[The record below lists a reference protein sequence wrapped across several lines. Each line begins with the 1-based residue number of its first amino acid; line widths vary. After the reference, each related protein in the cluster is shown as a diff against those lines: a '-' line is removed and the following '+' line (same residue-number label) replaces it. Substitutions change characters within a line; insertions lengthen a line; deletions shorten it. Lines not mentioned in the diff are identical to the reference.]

1 MAQPTITSAA
11 HSTQHSTSRAT
22 RAKKKKIRAMYIAV
36 GSTVLM
42 AIAIGTGVWAYRTS
56 KKDKM
61 VTPPT
66 TSHATGAAS
75 DLQAPDST
83 QPATAQI
90 REHPEG
96 RPAPHTPRRATL
108 QEDKTS
114 TTPSVHRS
122 PSNVRT
128 PSSTSHKPLP
138 PLPDSPLPDSPPPEL
153 NDGFLGST
161 PPHRDAG
168 SDVSPGTEAKYIRN
182 CLLFYQML
190 FGKNYYNKSSAE
202 LKSARKPFWGF
213 IKSFKVAPGL
223 TDGQAIEQMRAQYIP
238 LAEQHAQDLF
248 AYTTTSPEQQ
258 SLPRAEPMQP
268 KRLAFGSAAGGGT
281 AGASKE

>member
-1 MAQPTITSAA
+1 MRHWNEHFNHNINELNKKTLDYSVFSLYFYIRTVQCTLIHTYFLGKKSMFSLYTTVILGCCLFMAQPTITSAA

-190 FGKNYYNKSSAE
+190 FGKNYYNK
-202 LKSARKPFWGF
+202 
-213 IKSFKVAPGL
+213 
-223 TDGQAIEQMRAQYIP
+223 
-238 LAEQHAQDLF
+238 
-248 AYTTTSPEQQ
+248 
-258 SLPRAEPMQP
+258 
-268 KRLAFGSAAGGGT
+268 
-281 AGASKE
+281 